1 MTTLVAFSFFLSME
15 RCSKYSG
22 CCYGCKIIYIPHAFQ
37 ALFFDFGDDRLLTGQ
52 VCDPVALRV
61 SAWMD
66 SLKKSMQS
74 LDADDHSYAMAA

>member
-1 MTTLVAFSFFLSME
+1 ME
-15 RCSKYSG
+15 RCSEYLS
-22 CCYGCKIIYIPHAFQ
+22 CSYGCKIIYMPHVFQ
-37 ALFFDFGDDRLLTGQ
+37 TLFFGFGDDRLLTGQ

>member
-1 MTTLVAFSFFLSME
+1 M
-15 RCSKYSG
+15 
-22 CCYGCKIIYIPHAFQ
+22 PHVFQ
-37 ALFFDFGDDRLLTGQ
+37 TLFFGFGDDRLLTGQ